1 MDCLHF
7 LKEKKQTFDIIFL
20 DPPYSDERLNQII
33 VSIVNFQLLNNKG
46 IIITEQEKVTSL
58 FPKDIF
64 TVKAY
69 NYGRTYIQ
77 IGWKQT

>member
-1 MDCLHF
+1 MDCLQF

-33 VSIVNFQLLNNKG
+33 LSILNLQLLNSKG
-46 IIITEQEKVTSL
+46 IIVTEQEKISLL

-64 TVKAY
+64 AVKAY
-69 NYGRTYIQ
+69 NYGRTHIQ